1 MYICVTHMKIL
12 SLKLDDRIFEDAE
25 AMSDKLKLPRNRYIN
40 QAVEMYNQ
48 LNKRRLLKSQLEKE
62 SELTRKESMRL
73 LSDFEQIMDETKAV

>member
-1 MYICVTHMKIL
+1 VYICVTHMKIL

>member
-1 MYICVTHMKIL
+1 VYICVTHMKIL

-48 LNKRRLLKSQLEKE
+48 LNKRRLLKLQLEKE

-73 LSDFEQIMDETKAV
+73 LSDFEQIMDET

>member
-48 LNKRRLLKSQLEKE
+48 LNKRRLLKLQLEKE

-73 LSDFEQIMDETKAV
+73 LSDFEQIMDET

>member
-1 MYICVTHMKIL
+1 MKIL

-48 LNKRRLLKSQLEKE
+48 LNKRRLLKLQLEKE

-73 LSDFEQIMDETKAV
+73 LSDFEQIMDET